1 MQWADQQAAELSQ
14 EQYAA
19 MNPEQQAAYWA
30 QWQYYAQYYDQQ
42 QQQQYP
48 AAQYQQP
55 TQVTH
60 LAAIDKSPIPWI
72 RGSTSQEHSLQSLWS
87 ILK

>member
-1 MQWADQQAAELSQ
+1 
-14 EQYAA
+14 

-55 TQVTH
+55 NQVTH
-60 LAAIDKSPIPWI
+60 LAAIDKSPIAWI
-72 RGSTSQEHSLQSLWS
+72 RGSTSQGNSLRSLWLPS
-87 ILK
+87 K